1 MPTRD
6 LFAVTDRVTSSA
18 RHFLLCSGVLSM
30 RVPANLTLNFNAFC
44 TVVMDGVV
52 GKYPQPE
59 KKITSQNVGHLQG
72 RHHGENWGGIV
83 HPCTLP
89 EDVPV

>member
-1 MPTRD
+1 
-6 LFAVTDRVTSSA
+6 
-18 RHFLLCSGVLSM
+18 M
-30 RVPANLTLNFNAFC
+30 RVPANHTLNFNAFC

-59 KKITSQNVGHLQG
+59 KITSQNVGHLQG
-72 RHHGENWGGIV
+72 RRHGENWGGIV
-83 HPCTLP
+83 HPTLA